1 MIIIGSN
8 ALTVSDGAI
17 PVTTTGH
24 PLFGAEA
31 QQPRSIQPSTDL
43 KRGTQLSRC
52 GRLVNVE
59 RSRRPGD
66 EDASCEENSV
76 ARAGRFVGD
85 GYHDRCRH
93 RGRWLVTA
101 QHGKAEGEST
111 LWHGLAA
118 CGVPGRDKVP
128 ADLVGRVA
136 LKYAELHACGQVC
149 VFEQRQMIS
158 ITVRKQTRPGRPA
171 HL

>member
-1 MIIIGSN
+1 
-8 ALTVSDGAI
+8 
-17 PVTTTGH
+17 
-24 PLFGAEA
+24 
-31 QQPRSIQPSTDL
+31 
-43 KRGTQLSRC
+43 
-52 GRLVNVE
+52 
-59 RSRRPGD
+59 
-66 EDASCEENSV
+66 V

-85 GYHDRCRH
+85 GCHDRCRH
-93 RGRWLVTA
+93 RGRWLVAA

-118 CGVPGRDKVP
+118 CGVPGRDKVL

-158 ITVRKQTRPGRPA
+158 ITVRKQTGQVDLPTFEHVDDRGVIA
-171 HL
+171 AVH